1 MKPLFYSKTLIVM
14 AVAVATAA
22 AAVSQAQEQPIPPPA
37 TEGALPS
44 DIVPGS
50 PLADVVKML
59 QAGVDINTIKSY
71 VLNCQTAFN
80 LDADKILF
88 LKDEGAPSDLINAM
102 LDRDKALYA
111 ATFIPAPVPTTAPE
125 TTVTTTD
132 TTIPQDTTP
141 PPTPPEV
148 TPADF
153 NQSLTPY
160 GTWVD
165 IDGYGRCWRPTVAI
179 YDSGWSPY
187 CDRGHWV
194 YTDFGW
200 YWDSDYAWGVA
211 FHYGRWF
218 HHPHSGWCWYP
229 DTVWAPSWVTWRS
242 DAQNCGWAPLPPFAV
257 FRPGT
262 GFFYRGVRVGAD
274 FDFGLGADSFVFV
287 GADHFF
293 ERHPRSF
300 RAGPEQASEVF
311 RHTAVVNNFDARNR
325 FLANRGM
332 VVERLAGVTHHPIA
346 TVPIRELPNAGRQG
360 WRGEGAGQTMH
371 PFHSPAQNSPPATG
385 YRQNPAATLPGAAD
399 ARPAGAIHA
408 PVPSSQPAA
417 IYHQNQV
424 AGPLGATPNHFST
437 PPTPAPQPWASPAP
451 PVRSVAA
458 ESLPQHEAVP
468 PQQHEVSEPPVA
480 ATHNQ
485 PAGSAPSPG
494 EPPAQKAGSGSN
506 KGPGNGNGH

>member
-1 MKPLFYSKTLIVM
+1 
-14 AVAVATAA
+14 
-22 AAVSQAQEQPIPPPA
+22 
-37 TEGALPS
+37 
-44 DIVPGS
+44 
-50 PLADVVKML
+50 
-59 QAGVDINTIKSY
+59 
-71 VLNCQTAFN
+71 
-80 LDADKILF
+80 
-88 LKDEGAPSDLINAM
+88 
-102 LDRDKALYA
+102 
-111 ATFIPAPVPTTAPE
+111 
-125 TTVTTTD
+125 
-132 TTIPQDTTP
+132 
-141 PPTPPEV
+141 
-148 TPADF
+148 
-153 NQSLTPY
+153 
-160 GTWVD
+160 
-165 IDGYGRCWRPTVAI
+165 
-179 YDSGWSPY
+179 
-187 CDRGHWV
+187 
-194 YTDFGW
+194 
-200 YWDSDYAWGVA
+200 
-211 FHYGRWF
+211 
-218 HHPHSGWCWYP
+218 
-229 DTVWAPSWVTWRS
+229 
-242 DAQNCGWAPLPPFAV
+242 
-257 FRPGT
+257 
-262 GFFYRGVRVGAD
+262 
-274 FDFGLGADSFVFV
+274 LGADSFVFV

-300 RAGPEQASEVF
+300 RARPEQAAEVF

-424 AGPLGATPNHFST
+424 AGPPGATPNHFST
-437 PPTPAPQPWASPAP
+437 PPTPAPHSWASPAP

-485 PAGSAPSPG
+485 PSAAAPLPSQ
-494 EPPAQKAGSGSN
+494 PPAHKAGSGSN
-506 KGPGNGNGH
+506 NGPGNGNGH